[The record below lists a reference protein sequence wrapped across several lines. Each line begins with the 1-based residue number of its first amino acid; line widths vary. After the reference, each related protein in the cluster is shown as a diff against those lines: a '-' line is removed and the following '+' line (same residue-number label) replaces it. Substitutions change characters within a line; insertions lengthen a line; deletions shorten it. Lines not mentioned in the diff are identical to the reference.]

1 MQQVLIDACGWVA
14 CVDAKLNIEREMERL
29 IGPCQWILIPEVL
42 TELNAL
48 EAERSPA
55 KRLLLS
61 LLEVKSVLVVNEN
74 EELSHTDDILY
85 QMACEL
91 QCATLTVD
99 TGLKRRLYEKN
110 LTVLEVR
117 KGTRMHVLESL

>member
-14 CVDAKLNIEREMERL
+14 CVDAKINIEREMERL

-42 TELNAL
+42 AELNAL

-61 LLEVKSVLVVNEN
+61 LLEGKSVTRINEN
-74 EELSHTDDILY
+74 EELRHTDDILF

-99 TGLKRRLYEKN
+99 TGLKRP
-110 LTVLEVR
+110 
-117 KGTRMHVLESL
+117 

>member
-14 CVDAKLNIEREMERL
+14 CVDAKINIEREMERL
-29 IGPCQWILIPEVL
+29 IGPCQWILTPEVL
-42 TELNAL
+42 AELNAL

-61 LLEVKSVLVVNEN
+61 LLEGKSVTRINEN
-74 EELSHTDDILY
+74 EELRHTDDILF

-99 TGLKRRLYEKN
+99 TGLKRRLYEMN
-110 LTVLEVR
+110 LTILEVR
-117 KGTRMHVLESL
+117 KGTRMHVVESL

>member
-1 MQQVLIDACGWVA
+1 MAKRCLVKGGFHTNSDKPVMIGQLQVL
-14 CVDAKLNIEREMERL
+14 
-29 IGPCQWILIPEVL
+29 
-42 TELNAL
+42 ELNAL

-61 LLEVKSVLVVNEN
+61 LLEAKSVLQINEN
-74 EELSHTDDILY
+74 EELRHTDDILF

>member
-1 MQQVLIDACGWVA
+1 
-14 CVDAKLNIEREMERL
+14 
-29 IGPCQWILIPEVL
+29 
-42 TELNAL
+42 
-48 EAERSPA
+48 
-55 KRLLLS
+55 
-61 LLEVKSVLVVNEN
+61 
-74 EELSHTDDILY
+74 
-85 QMACEL
+85 MACEL